1 MCLISMSSSS
11 SDVGGGRHHH
21 RTARIGPCVV
31 ASPVPTRNPE
41 QHLGFISRVARWN
54 SSAALVYRRKN
65 AVDMIATELALCS
78 GGGRMLVVD
87 PPPEGIGRRG
97 GELYVQG
104 RMENIEI
111 GDIC

>member
-1 MCLISMSSSS
+1 M
-11 SDVGGGRHHH
+11 
-21 RTARIGPCVV
+21 
-31 ASPVPTRNPE
+31 
-41 QHLGFISRVARWN
+41 
-54 SSAALVYRRKN
+54 
-65 AVDMIATELALCS
+65 DMIATELALCS